1 MDALLT
7 PMCIRCGETQAPE
20 PLGLCAACVM
30 HTRVEIVD
38 GLKRLSRYLAA
49 WAAFDDYLRQEG
61 AA

>member
-1 MDALLT
+1 MRYLR
-7 PMCIRCGETQAPE
+7 PMCIRCRSAEAPE

-38 GLKRLSRYLAA
+38 GLKRFSRYLAA
-49 WAAFDDYLRQEG
+49 WAAFEQWLREQG